1 MVRHLN
7 MREVAEG
14 LSLPRCHRDHL
25 CVSFLSRVAQS
36 CQAFL
41 GVIPSESEVTLPA
54 QRAGLRQPSLSEELR
69 LIGCLLVVVPTD
81 VPFDEVG
88 GDVVSHGAHRVAVL
102 PQLAGPVP
110 SAQPGACVERT
121 AYRCASGC
129 PRPARWSISGG
140 LRGIHGRG
148 PLPPPPPR
156 SRTRTPPQS

>member
-110 SAQPGACVERT
+110 SAKPGDRKST
-121 AYRCASGC
+121 RLNS
-129 PRPARWSISGG
+129 SHHLISYG
-140 LRGIHGRG
+140 
-148 PLPPPPPR
+148 
-156 SRTRTPPQS
+156 